1 MVITGKSIDVAVR
14 RAGHII
20 QTLEHVGHGG
30 EDLGEGLHLNLNLDN
45 ACGVTGLHAVFGG
58 EQSRIGRRYSRGHS
72 AQGFVEIHHT
82 AQAGA
87 RLKSC

>member
-20 QTLEHVGHGG
+20 QPLEHVGHGG
-30 EDLGEGLHLNLNLDN
+30 EDLSEGLHLNLNLDN
-45 ACGVTGLHAVFGG
+45 ACGITGLHGG
-58 EQSRIGRRYSRGHS
+58 LGGDQSLIGRRYSRGHS

-87 RLKSC
+87 SLK